1 MSVPAVVT
9 DAATIAASITVC
21 AGAASLIVGRPAL
34 RWLRRM
40 IAEEFD
46 AACAPIRAELAT
58 NGGSSL
64 KDAVGRLELKT
75 AQLDKRFDKSDRDRI
90 VRQATLDQALADLG
104 RRMDEGHS
112 RFADLE
118 SGLRQAITEL
128 VKAKAL

>member
-9 DAATIAASITVC
+9 DAATIAGSVTVC
-21 AGAASLIVGRPAL
+21 AGAVSLVVGRPAL

-40 IAEEFD
+40 IAEELD
-46 AACAPIRAELAT
+46 AAIGPVRDELST

-75 AQLDKRFDKSDRDRI
+75 AQLDKRLDRSDRNRV

-104 RRMDEGHS
+104 RRMDEGHR

-128 VKAKAL
+128 VKTGAA